1 MTTSAYQAGNFVD
14 NFVLTADDLNLLKTD
29 VTNWSPTLSGGVS
42 RSIAAKL
49 QDLVSVRDF
58 GAKGDGSTDDT
69 TAFNTAITAVAAPIL
84 PASTY
89 ALTSGVSLPLNKQ
102 LILWPG
108 ATTIGTLIASGVLI
122 QFGHNPSGQSS
133 WNSPVTY
140 SYEGLSVDLGGYGS
154 RQYGTSGNPTA
165 INGSIVIPSSTSSSI
180 QNGFGITGFVRNS
193 STVTNG
199 VALYGE
205 ANAAAT
211 NAGIWGLNTRSIDN
225 GYSDNAVWGI
235 EIDCNITNPSSWV
248 RGVDVTG
255 ASTVE
260 PSVAPAVRVGP
271 LGVYTTPYKRWS
283 QGVQITDGSSQVAIE
298 IGAAING
305 ANSGA
310 MPINWYFVNGSNAR
324 TSAATI
330 TVDSAGNVSFNGLN
344 TGSELALGSWS
355 GANQKQIVMA
365 NAGLAFFNGSP
376 TAKQTVT
383 GAKGG
388 NAALASLLT
397 ALANYGLIT
406 DGSTA

>member
-1 MTTSAYQAGNFVD
+1 
-14 NFVLTADDLNLLKTD
+14 
-29 VTNWSPTLSGGVS
+29 
-42 RSIAAKL
+42 
-49 QDLVSVRDF
+49 
-58 GAKGDGSTDDT
+58 
-69 TAFNTAITAVAAPIL
+69 
-84 PASTY
+84 
-89 ALTSGVSLPLNKQ
+89 
-102 LILWPG
+102 
-108 ATTIGTLIASGVLI
+108 
-122 QFGHNPSGQSS
+122 
-133 WNSPVTY
+133 
-140 SYEGLSVDLGGYGS
+140 
-154 RQYGTSGNPTA
+154 
-165 INGSIVIPSSTSSSI
+165 
-180 QNGFGITGFVRNS
+180 
-193 STVTNG
+193 
-199 VALYGE
+199 
-205 ANAAAT
+205 
-211 NAGIWGLNTRSIDN
+211 
-225 GYSDNAVWGI
+225 
-235 EIDCNITNPSSWV
+235 
-248 RGVDVTG
+248 
-255 ASTVE
+255 
-260 PSVAPAVRVGP
+260 VRVGP